1 MNAGIDLAKDHL
13 DLALRSQSADPPRAL
28 RQFRARTPSAPRVP
42 RSRPARARRLRG
54 HRRTRTPAHRGAPGP
69 AAGRREPQAGARLR
83 PRHRPA
89 CQDRPPRRRDTRPLC
104 RAHRAPKCARCPR
117 SSRRPC
123 KSLSPVAARS
133 SGMLVQERNRLL
145 TTASGRLQRELSE
158 HIAFL
163 REAAHGPGRGAARGH
178 RGEPALARASDSL
191 LRSVPG
197 IGPATSATLLAE
209 LPELGKLTGKQIAA
223 LAGLAP
229 LACESGRWRGQRHVW
244 GGRASVRTALYM
256 AALSGVRHNSVLKA
270 FYERLV
276 GRGKAKKVALVA
288 SMRKLLVWLNA
299 LMRDGQP
306 WQATALGA

>member
-13 DLALRSQSADPPRAL
+13 DLALRSDQKTRHERFANSEAGRQALRERLEAAQPERVVCEATGGLERPLIAALLGLPLVVVNPRQVRDFARATGQLAKTDRLDAEVLALFAERIRPEVRAL
-28 RQFRARTPSAPRVP
+28 PSEEQTALQELI
-42 RSRPARARRLRG
+42 ARRRQV
-54 HRRTRTPAHRGAPGP
+54 T
-69 AAGRREPQAGARLR
+69 
-83 PRHRPA
+83 
-89 CQDRPPRRRDTRPLC
+89 
-104 RAHRAPKCARCPR
+104 
-117 SSRRPC
+117 
-123 KSLSPVAARS
+123 
-133 SGMLVQERNRLL
+133 GMLVQERNRLL
-145 TTASGRLQRELSE
+145 TTASGRLQRELCE

-163 REAAHGPGRGAARGH
+163 NKQRDSLDEALREAIEAS
-178 RGEPALARASDSL
+178 ALWRVQDNL

-197 IGPATSATLLAE
+197 VGPATSATLLAE

-229 LACESGRWRGQRHVW
+229 LACESGRWQGQRHVW

-270 FYERLV
+270 FYEGLV

-299 LMRDGQP
+299 LVRDGQP
-306 WQATALGA
+306 WQVPAVGA